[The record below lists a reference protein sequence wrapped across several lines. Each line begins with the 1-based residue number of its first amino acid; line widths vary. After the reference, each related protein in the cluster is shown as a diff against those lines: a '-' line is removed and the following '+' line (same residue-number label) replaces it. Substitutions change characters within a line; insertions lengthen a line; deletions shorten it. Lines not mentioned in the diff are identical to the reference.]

1 MGSLDR
7 YEWRAQAPL
16 IALVVSRAD
25 FCVQRFELP
34 NGGVFH
40 LGKAREEQGVE
51 FPSFDRRFTGE
62 RTALTVLMQTSPASL
77 SQRYGADRVLA
88 VTGEQVQAYSYGP
101 DWIAEEH
108 LYVPRPNAPHAQPRW
123 VLGTALHRA
132 SGRTTLSVFE
142 AAALADGPVAQLA
155 LPYGLPLGLHGQFV
169 AV

>member
-7 YEWRAQAPL
+7 FEWRSQAAL

-25 FCVQRFELP
+25 FSVQRFELP

-40 LGKAREEQGVE
+40 
-51 FPSFDRRFTGE
+51 
-62 RTALTVLMQTSPASL
+62 
-77 SQRYGADRVLA
+77 
-88 VTGEQVQAYSYGP
+88 
-101 DWIAEEH
+101 
-108 LYVPRPNAPHAQPRW
+108 
-123 VLGTALHRA
+123 LGTALHRA

-169 AV
+169 VH